1 MAPTIHLYMT
11 PGSCSL
17 ASHIALHESNIEFTT
32 TDLKATRGFPSEHL
46 HLNPK
51 GRVPILELNG
61 ERITETPAILTTISA
76 LAPEKHLLGKTIL
89 EQARTHEWMAWIC
102 GTLHGQAFGCVFRP
116 ARFVGEEQ
124 EGMFEVVKA
133 QGRTTAL
140 ECFKYIDEKLEGRE
154 YAVGE
159 GFTLADVYLFV
170 IYRWGNVLKYGMREK
185 FPNYTRLVEGVIKRE
200 AVKKTLEA
208 EGLSPLNE

>member
-1 MAPTIHLYMT
+1 MSPTIHLYMT

-17 ASHIALHESNIEFTT
+17 ASHIALHESALEFTT
-32 TDLKATRGFPSEHL
+32 TDLKAARGFPPEHL
-46 HLNPK
+46 HINPK
-51 GRVPILELNG
+51 GRVPILELDG

-89 EQARTHEWMAWIC
+89 EQARAHEWMAWIC

-116 ARFVGEEQ
+116 ARFVGDQ
-124 EGMFEVVKA
+124 EGMYDAVKA
-133 QGRTTAL
+133 QGRKTAL
-140 ECFKYIDEKLEGRE
+140 ECFKYVDEKMEGRE

-159 GFTLADVYLFV
+159 GFTLVDAYLYV
-170 IYRWGNVLKYGMREK
+170 IYRWGNMLKLGMREK